1 MLLIDEL
8 RKAIK
13 KYADFIPYQIFLN
26 DEGVP
31 ANAVNAPWHLNFT
44 SENERLSEYT
54 AFVGKRFPEDAILE
68 TIPVALRTTYR
79 VDGVLYI
86 SDRLQ
91 DITPTIEG
99 QLEIYQN
106 RMFVT
111 SKSSHV
117 LPLWAQFIN
126 GVLDSPDLTLT
137 ASRDAIQHDH
147 VAQQIRDA
155 LAEIIVQHLQNMSK
169 KAPEQFE
176 LIMRWHTSH
185 IKNMA
190 LKYDDFFEAIADLV
204 PFETNRGVMN
214 LRRYCEQSLKLEQNH
229 GYDIFYFGE
238 RESASRY
245 YMLCDAKAMLVINAG
260 RNFEEEFL
268 EKYAKKRSDIRLH
281 SLSREGADFL
291 FEQTSIDEESVF
303 HQLVMDFY
311 AILVGQP
318 IQIRMVHFKPKTIPA
333 ITSLESS
340 ARLRQ
345 ELQAKQQSVYISKA
359 MKDLLGRVLK
369 EQKMSQVLL
378 FLNADNPIIQK
389 MAQMAEAHNNDTIAY
404 QAAIY
409 AIYNNASL
417 LSSHLMTPEATQ
429 SIFTS
434 STETINLM
442 IEQAEQLTQMQSKLS
457 ATQLSLRSRARQ
469 EYSDHSPSSVRSKQ
483 IICVVALPPHD
494 TATMAY
500 ESLLF
505 PALRKVLEFGPYY
518 WHVVRADER
527 YFDRTRQGERSNGMT
542 LPHIYMAEMTE
553 LDPQVVM
560 ELGYMCGKKQ
570 DWQAVTILQA
580 EHTQLQLPQLEG
592 MTTLTYPAQ
601 SSQYTLSE
609 MVEQWRDLFTG
620 NERIQRINRL
630 REEHYLSPL
639 FLQEELWMPQDVAS
653 ALSQAYGTFEALASA
668 RIEEITSRISNFTA
682 MKARRLQQSILEI
695 LEETSPDE

>member
-1 MLLIDEL
+1 
-8 RKAIK
+8 
-13 KYADFIPYQIFLN
+13 
-26 DEGVP
+26 
-31 ANAVNAPWHLNFT
+31 
-44 SENERLSEYT
+44 
-54 AFVGKRFPEDAILE
+54 
-68 TIPVALRTTYR
+68 
-79 VDGVLYI
+79 
-86 SDRLQ
+86 
-91 DITPTIEG
+91 
-99 QLEIYQN
+99 
-106 RMFVT
+106 
-111 SKSSHV
+111 
-117 LPLWAQFIN
+117 
-126 GVLDSPDLTLT
+126 
-137 ASRDAIQHDH
+137 
-147 VAQQIRDA
+147 
-155 LAEIIVQHLQNMSK
+155 
-169 KAPEQFE
+169 
-176 LIMRWHTSH
+176 
-185 IKNMA
+185 
-190 LKYDDFFEAIADLV
+190 
-204 PFETNRGVMN
+204 
-214 LRRYCEQSLKLEQNH
+214 
-229 GYDIFYFGE
+229 
-238 RESASRY
+238 
-245 YMLCDAKAMLVINAG
+245 
-260 RNFEEEFL
+260 
-268 EKYAKKRSDIRLH
+268 
-281 SLSREGADFL
+281 
-291 FEQTSIDEESVF
+291 
-303 HQLVMDFY
+303 
-311 AILVGQP
+311 
-318 IQIRMVHFKPKTIPA
+318 
-333 ITSLESS
+333 
-340 ARLRQ
+340 
-345 ELQAKQQSVYISKA
+345 
-359 MKDLLGRVLK
+359 
-369 EQKMSQVLL
+369 
-378 FLNADNPIIQK
+378 
-389 MAQMAEAHNNDTIAY
+389 
-404 QAAIY
+404 
-409 AIYNNASL
+409 
-417 LSSHLMTPEATQ
+417 
-429 SIFTS
+429 
-434 STETINLM
+434 M

-469 EYSDHSPSSVRSKQ
+469 EYSDHSPSAARSKQ

-609 MVEQWRDLFTG
+609 VVELWRDLFTG